1 MGVKLWAH
9 CEQKTIKE
17 RNLEKYPK
25 KWCVCAHVLIYRLQV
40 HMCVQVYVYGCQR
53 LALSIFF
60 NYSLHYLLR
69 KCLSQ
74 EPAACWSASLDRDPV
89 SASCAMYDYMIIERL
104 P

>member
-17 RNLEKYPK
+17 RNLKKYPK
-25 KWCVCAHVLIYRLQV
+25 IWCVCVHTVQVLIYRLQV
-40 HMCVQVYVYGCQR
+40 HMYVQVYVYGCQR

-69 KCLSQ
+69 KGLSQ
-74 EPAACWSASLDRDPV
+74 EIAAF
-89 SASCAMYDYMIIERL
+89 
-104 P
+104 